1 MNKLQQLVV
10 IKIQNDTNFIV
21 CGYYN
26 NIDDAEN
33 YINEVRISVKEKLQ
47 SQYAG
52 EYIIIPCFYF
62 NIL

>member
-10 IKIQNDTNFIV
+10 IKIEKDSGFYV

-26 NIDDAEN
+26 NIDDAET
-33 YINEVRISVKEKLQ
+33 YINEVKISVIKNFQ

-52 EYIIIPCFYF
+52 EYIIVPCFYF
-62 NIL
+62 NIV